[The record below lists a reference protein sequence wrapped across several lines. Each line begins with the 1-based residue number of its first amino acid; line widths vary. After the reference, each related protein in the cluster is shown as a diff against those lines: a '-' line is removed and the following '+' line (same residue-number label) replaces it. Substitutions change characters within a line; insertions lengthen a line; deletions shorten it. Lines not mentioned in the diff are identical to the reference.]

1 MALWRQGHVRAVE
14 RVDDAVDADDLVL
27 AHLTQLGCDPRQPR
41 ECRHYLYVP
50 GELGARSLASSL
62 NSVDDWDAEV
72 EEVRDAW
79 LVTATTVTG
88 LDHDVVR
95 GTRAHFE
102 RLARDHGGEYDGW
115 EAAAD

>member
-1 MALWRQGHVRAVE
+1 VELWRQGHVRAVE
-14 RVDDAVDADDLVL
+14 RVHDAVEADALVL
-27 AHLTQLGCDPRQPR
+27 AHLVELGCDPRRPR

-62 NSVDDWDAEV
+62 NSADDWDAEV

-79 LVTATTVTG
+79 LVTATTVAG
-88 LDHDVVR
+88 LNDDAVR
-95 GTRAHFE
+95 VTRARFE
-102 RLARDHGGEYDGW
+102 ELARDHGGEYDGW